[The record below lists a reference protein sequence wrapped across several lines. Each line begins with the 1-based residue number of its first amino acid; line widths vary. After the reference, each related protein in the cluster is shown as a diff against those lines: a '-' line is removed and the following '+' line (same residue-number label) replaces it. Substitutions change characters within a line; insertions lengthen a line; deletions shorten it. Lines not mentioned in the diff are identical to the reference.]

1 VPSGAAEI
9 LRAGVEVPLRRLLD
23 DNDRLSAE
31 DRHLLEVVL
40 RHVVMAKAHIDPA
53 PPHPYR

>member
-1 VPSGAAEI
+1 
-9 LRAGVEVPLRRLLD
+9 VEVPLRRLLD